1 MANHES
7 SKKAYRQTIKKTLR
21 NKSRASRIKTCIK
34 KVLVAVTS
42 GVAVDAEAALK
53 VAQSEIM
60 RGAKHNIF
68 KANTASRKV
77 SQLAHKV
84 KSIGAVAQ

>member
-7 SKKAYRQTIKKTLR
+7 SKKACRQTIKKTAR

-34 KVLVAVTS
+34 KVLAAVTS
-42 GVAVDAEAALK
+42 GVVVDAEAAFK

-68 KANTASRKV
+68 KPNNASRQV
-77 SQLAHKV
+77 SQLAHKI
-84 KSIGAVAQ
+84 KAIADAK

>member
-7 SKKAYRQTIKKTLR
+7 SKKAYRQTIKKTAR
-21 NKSRASRIKTCIK
+21 NKSRASKIKTCIK
-34 KVLVAVTS
+34 KVLAAVTS
-42 GVAVDAEAALK
+42 GVVVEAQEAFK

-68 KANTASRKV
+68 KQNNASRQV
-77 SQLAHKV
+77 SKLAHKV
-84 KSIGAVAQ
+84 KAIADAK